1 MADNSSTEF
10 NKELIEKL
18 AEAAHELFCDDLK
31 RKGYTYGPVTQ
42 KGKKVH
48 SSLRPYAE
56 LPEDE
61 KEQNRSNV
69 RDIPYKLA
77 QAGYTVAPACGEEG
91 VVRLSEAE
99 IEKLAKR
106 EHERWMRKKLD
117 WGWEYAKVTDKTKK
131 LHKDLVPWEELPLD
145 EREKDIVFIRNI
157 PRILEK
163 AGYIAVKSGM
173 GHIGVEKHGA

>member
-42 KGKKVH
+42 KEKKVH

-61 KEQNRSNV
+61 KEQNRSTV
-69 RDIPYKLA
+69 RDIPHKLEY
-77 QAGYTVAPACGEEG
+77 AGYRIAPACGGEEG
-91 VVRLSEAE
+91 LKLSEAE
-99 IEKLAKR
+99 IEKLAKM
-106 EHERWMRKKLD
+106 EHERWVGKKLD
-117 WGWEYAKVTDKTKK
+117 WGWHHATVTDKGRK
-131 LHKDLVPWEELPLD
+131 LHKDLVPWEQLPPD
-145 EREKDIVFIRNI
+145 EREKDIVFIRSI
-157 PRILEK
+157 PRILERS
-163 AGYIAVKSGM
+163 GYIAVKSGR
-173 GHIGVEKHGA
+173 G